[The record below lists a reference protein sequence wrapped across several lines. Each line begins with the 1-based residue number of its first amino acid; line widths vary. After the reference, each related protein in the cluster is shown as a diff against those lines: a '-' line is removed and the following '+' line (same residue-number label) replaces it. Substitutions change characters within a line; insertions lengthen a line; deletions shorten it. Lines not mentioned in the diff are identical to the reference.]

1 MLDVDWE
8 WIKTSWLKSW
18 LDEIVDAKVPEID
31 HTSVVCPHE
40 KWVHVF
46 GSERSILFTTHA
58 IRVVTVW
65 EKLRLL
71 FQKKKYEE
79 YMESI

>member
-1 MLDVDWE
+1 MCEGLDKGFYSINPFGSNILMLDVEWE

-40 KWVHVF
+40 K
-46 GSERSILFTTHA
+46 
-58 IRVVTVW
+58 
-65 EKLRLL
+65 
-71 FQKKKYEE
+71 
-79 YMESI
+79 